1 MAMALRVRLLKE
13 AYRLL
18 PLLPAANRCNN
29 LLVKDSILLPPLL
42 NYSKNLRADIN
53 SRCRYRCHQ
62 DHRYST
68 ISKAVSEPLVQLDLP
83 SFIKSTIDEP
93 EGPSLCWFNGI
104 PDKKSLK
111 DGILLVLVA
120 GFVDSSS
127 ITEANF
133 VSMLE
138 KVKFLQLRYPFLQ
151 IIGFQ
156 DTKIPLCSIDICT
169 HLLGRTL
176 KEYIAFPILLAN
188 KDVLECSVKDL
199 IQSAFFHILCR
210 TT

>member
-1 MAMALRVRLLKE
+1 MSGK
-13 AYRLL
+13 
-18 PLLPAANRCNN
+18 
-29 LLVKDSILLPPLL
+29 
-42 NYSKNLRADIN
+42 
-53 SRCRYRCHQ
+53 
-62 DHRYST
+62 
-68 ISKAVSEPLVQLDLP
+68 
-83 SFIKSTIDEP
+83 KSDESSLQ
-93 EGPSLCWFNGI
+93 GPSHCWFNGI

-138 KVKFLQLRYPFLQ
+138 KVKFPQLRYPFLQ

-188 KDVLECSVKDL
+188 KDVLEL
-199 IQSAFFHILCR
+199 TLEQLR
-210 TT
+210 TCKREPRPSEYNGKRFRALLSGDRVAPGINS